1 MGWITN
7 YIDRKIEE
15 RHEATIEEIRKDLKK
30 EAVNRFNERL
40 YETIQNIFEGDH
52 TSVNQM
58 QFRRNLHD
66 IVRTVLKRE
75 LQNLDRRHG
84 EAHRL
89 ERNAQRTINTHVEKK
104 VNSEEFIDEIV
115 ERIKKKQLCK

>member
-1 MGWITN
+1 MRWITN

-30 EAVNRFNERL
+30 EAINKFNERL
-40 YETIQNIFEGDH
+40 FDTIKSIYEHRNNNYSHIEFK
-52 TSVNQM
+52 
-58 QFRRNLHD
+58 RNLHD
-66 IVRTVLKRE
+66 IIRTVLKRE

-84 EAHRL
+84 KAHEL
-89 ERNAQRTINTHVEKK
+89 ERNAQRTVNTHVEKK

-115 ERIKKKQLCK
+115 ERIKKKQL